1 MYTASATNPKLLYIT
16 QSPNPP
22 NTVLHRSHNETV
34 KLVTGGPPKKLRVK
48 AVHGGKKVANH
59 CVK

>member
-1 MYTASATNPKLLYIT
+1 MYTASSTNYKLIYIT

-34 KLVTGGPPKKLRVK
+34 KLDKKRTDR
-48 AVHGGKKVANH
+48 AVITVNNI
-59 CVK
+59 